1 MMSVSF
7 PEDTNGSSLLQI
19 VRENEE
25 KEIDIIKHYVHY
37 KNEKRRLRNLRGDCY
52 HPSLVEQEKQLR
64 AVIER
69 NTSITDLF
77 VNVGEERYTAEYF
90 AGLARFLR
98 PLMKLRNLRMVDISF
113 RHVPFSTIQM
123 ILEQQLDL
131 DELILNCW
139 DSIEPFSKEQRS
151 FLRSLPSITALPS
164 LQKLSLSNTRDYFH
178 ESKDRKQDLGWLLEI
193 IPRIPLLQSM
203 ELTNWQI
210 TSLDLLTN
218 LVANSPTLMSL
229 SLNRVHL
236 VAEYHDSTITLNGQL
251 DQWDV
256 LLVNA
261 LKSNASLTNIR
272 LEEINVTETVLC
284 RMATEALRQH
294 PSIQT
299 VTQVFT
305 EKKSSK
311 ALLNNWLQVL
321 QQNRNITD
329 LTLTIWY
336 PGSSASMG
344 LMECYVRLNQIHKNL
359 EGFCQQPMDG
369 SQDVRVE
376 AMIQAYGDLGCLHL
390 ILLRDPTVVRLGL
403 SRPAT
408 TSPIYR
414 NSDFRSIQRKRK
426 RRRLVPYREIIGIDS
441 TCP

>member
-1 MMSVSF
+1 MSVSF

-113 RHVPFSTIQM
+113 RHVPFSTFQI
-123 ILEQQLDL
+123 ILKERPNLE
-131 DELILNCW
+131 ELILHCW
-139 DSIEPFSKEQRS
+139 DNIEPFLENQRS
-151 FLRSLPSITALPS
+151 FLRLLPSTTAFSS
-164 LQKLSLSNTRDYFH
+164 LKKISFCNTHDYFH
-178 ESKDRKQDLGWLLEI
+178 ETADRKQDLGLLLEI
-193 IPRIPLLQSM
+193 PRMPQLQSM
-203 ELTNWQI
+203 ELTNMQI
-210 TSLDLLTN
+210 TSLDMLTN
-218 LVANSPTLMSL
+218 FVANSTTLL
-229 SLNRVHL
+229 SLTLNKVHL
-236 VAEYHDSTITLNGQL
+236 VTEYDDSPLNDQL
-251 DQWDV
+251 DQWDI
-256 LLVNA
+256 LLVDA
-261 LKSNASLTNIR
+261 LKSNSSLTSIR
-272 LEEINVTETVLC
+272 LQEINVSETVLC
-284 RMATEALRQH
+284 RTVTEALRQH
-294 PSIQT
+294 PSVES

-305 EKKSSK
+305 EKKYSK
-311 ALLNNWLQVL
+311 DIFGSWLQVL

-329 LTLTIWY
+329 LTLTNWC
-336 PGSSASMG
+336 PGSSASIY
-344 LMECYVRLNQIHKNL
+344 LIECHVRLNQIYKNL
-359 EGFCQQPMDG
+359 EGSCQQPMAG
-369 SQDVRVE
+369 SHDVRVE
-376 AMIQAYGDLGCLHL
+376 AMIQANGDLACLHL
-390 ILLRDPTVVRLGL
+390 LLLRDPTVVRLGL
-403 SRPAT
+403 GVSRPAT